1 MARSLTVQHDEIPST
16 SPLFNAFLLLAF
28 GWMALTAL
36 TGMGGEPMPAD
47 TTIIH
52 IE

>member
-1 MARSLTVQHDEIPST
+1 MARSLTVQHDEKPST

-36 TGMGGEPMPAD
+36 TGMGGEALPMD
-47 TTIIH
+47 VSKIH
-52 IE
+52 AE